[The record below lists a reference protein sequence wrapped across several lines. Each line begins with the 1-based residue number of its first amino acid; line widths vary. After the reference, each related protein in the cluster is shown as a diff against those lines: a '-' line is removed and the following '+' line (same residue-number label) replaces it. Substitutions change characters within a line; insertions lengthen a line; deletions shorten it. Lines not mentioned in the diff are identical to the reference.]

1 MTEIDKKI
9 PVRFSLKER
18 DLILEN
24 TFFIDP
30 GLTDRLK
37 VSIVKSKSI
46 LVHYSLSELDE
57 LLGFIAAESNHM
69 EDKKL
74 QNAFDKIY
82 DRLSDLL
89 ESHI

>member
-30 GLTDRLK
+30 SLTDRLK
-37 VSIVKSKSI
+37 VSIVESKSI

-57 LLGFIAAESNHM
+57 LL
-69 EDKKL
+69 
-74 QNAFDKIY
+74 
-82 DRLSDLL
+82 
-89 ESHI
+89 